1 MKVLPMASLAL
12 VLALAGCSSSPSVEE
27 QTKLIEYEKCMEWNE
42 NMYDREIAV
51 MATKVDSYEKS
62 RERFEIGARL
72 SKTRFENLLEACAK
86 YRP

>member
-1 MKVLPMASLAL
+1 ML
-12 VLALAGCSSSPSVEE
+12 
-27 QTKLIEYEKCMEWNE
+27 EYEKCMEWNE

>member
-1 MKVLPMASLAL
+1 MKFLPIASLAL
-12 VLALAGCSSSPSVEE
+12 VFALSGCSSSPSIEE

-51 MATKVDSYEKS
+51 MATKVDSYEKT
-62 RERFEIGARL
+62 RERFEIGTRL
-72 SKTRFENLLEACAK
+72 SKLRFENLLEACAK